1 MAVLE
6 HEALLNSDA
15 SSLWSIKGAIFHENR
30 LLNFSHEWQNM
41 SWFVTQKGSKRR
53 SLSHLEV

>member
-1 MAVLE
+1 MALVLE

-30 LLNFSHEWQNM
+30 LLNFSQEWQKM
-41 SWFVTQKGSKRR
+41 SWFVTQKGSER
-53 SLSHLEV
+53 